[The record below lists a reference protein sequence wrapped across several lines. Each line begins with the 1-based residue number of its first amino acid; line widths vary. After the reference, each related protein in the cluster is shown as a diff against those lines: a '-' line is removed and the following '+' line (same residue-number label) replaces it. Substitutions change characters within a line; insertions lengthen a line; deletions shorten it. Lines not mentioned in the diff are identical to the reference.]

1 MKSSR
6 RNNRTAA
13 VEILPSMIRL
23 AIIEP
28 QADERVHVQTASVAW
43 RRSASALAE
52 DEGRL
57 ELAAALRQLAQQ
69 HRLANVPLHVSLS
82 GDFCVTRIVTGLNEE
97 VRRELAELEQRS
109 ELYLS
114 LGHGAKATAS
124 CVSAIDARHQRA
136 MLAVA
141 NDRVLIAICD
151 SLERAGL
158 QVAGIEP
165 ALVSLCRLIGQLGAD
180 GEHPALV
187 VRGDERGVE
196 VGISYGGQL
205 LLDYRPAARQAK
217 EQAGEIIGSH
227 LHRLQR
233 YCERYVRVDG
243 GKLQTVYVSG
253 DESLLKMVESGL
265 HSNLSVRSLSPPA
278 IDARW
283 ELASSADAAPEF
295 AAAIGA
301 ASLALAKQQ
310 SDFHVDLLDRRRAQN
325 RVALAPALARTLWPA
340 AAVLLLSLFGLGAVQ
355 YEKYRHGKLEEEL
368 AALEPQQAEARHLRM
383 RSVSDK
389 QEVAYWQEITKGV
402 RTTNWNELSTAISQC
417 LPQDVWL
424 DDVRVDAQGRLQLVG
439 ASFTEDGV
447 FQFVRYL
454 EQLPGL
460 HHVALGGTRPTRLDV
475 GPATQFDV
483 RCDFNGRNDRKEKT
497 NGNG

>member
-1 MKSSR
+1 MKSNR
-6 RNNRTAA
+6 RNKCSAA

-23 AIIEP
+23 AILEP
-28 QADERVHVQTASVAW
+28 QADERIHVETVAVPW
-43 RRSASALAE
+43 RRSDSTLTD

-57 ELAAALRQLAQQ
+57 ELAAALRQLASQ

-141 NDRVLIAICD
+141 NDRVLGAMCD
-151 SLERAGL
+151 ALERAGL

-165 ALVSLCRLIGQLGAD
+165 ALVSLCRLIGELGAD
-180 GEHPALV
+180 REHPALV

-205 LLDYRPAARQAK
+205 LLDYRPAARHAK

-227 LHRLQR
+227 FHRLQR

-253 DESLLKMVESGL
+253 DESLVHMVERGL
-265 HSNLSVRSLSPPA
+265 HSDLAVRPLAPQA

-283 ELASSADAAPEF
+283 ELSGSGSSPEF

-301 ASLALAKQQ
+301 AGLALAAQQ
-310 SDFHVDLLDRRRAQN
+310 SDFHVDLIDRKRALN
-325 RVALAPALARTLWPA
+325 RVALGPALVRTLWPA
-340 AAVLLLSLFGLGAVQ
+340 AAVLLLSACGFGAMQ
-355 YEKYRHGKLEEEL
+355 YEKYRHNSLQEEL

-383 RSVSDK
+383 RTVSDK
-389 QEVAYWQEITKGV
+389 QEIAFTQAIMKSV
-402 RTTNWNELSTAISQC
+402 RSPNWLELSTLISQC

-424 DDVRVDAQGRLQLVG
+424 DDVRVDGQGRLQLVG

-447 FQFVRYL
+447 FQFVRHL

-460 HHVALGGTRPTRLDV
+460 NHVALGGTRPTRLDV

-483 RCDFNGRNDRKEKT
+483 RCDFDGRSDKKEKT